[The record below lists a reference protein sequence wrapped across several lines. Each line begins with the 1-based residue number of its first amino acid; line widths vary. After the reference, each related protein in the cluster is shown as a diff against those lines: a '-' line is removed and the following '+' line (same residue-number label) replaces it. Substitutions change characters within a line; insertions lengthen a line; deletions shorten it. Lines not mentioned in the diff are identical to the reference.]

1 MNSIMGMLG
10 KGNNNLMMQA
20 FGAMM
25 RGESPRQ
32 FLNNLA
38 QTNPALSGMDFSNLE
53 QAAQQVCNANGVD
66 MDAKM
71 AEVKNYISN
80 FEKKP

>member
-10 KGNNNLMMQA
+10 QGNNNIMMQA

-25 RGESPRQ
+25 RGESPQ
-32 FLNNLA
+32 SFLNNLA
-38 QTNPALSGMDFSNLE
+38 QSNPALKGMDFSNL
-53 QAAQQVCNANGVD
+53 QQTAQQVCDSHGVD
-66 MDAKM
+66 INAKM
-71 AEVKNYISN
+71 AEINNMIAN

>member
-10 KGNNNLMMQA
+10 QGNNNMMMQA
-20 FGAMM
+20 IGAMM

-38 QTNPALSGMDFSNLE
+38 QSNPALSGMDFSNLE
-53 QAAQQVCNANGVD
+53 QAAQKVCDSKGVD
-66 MDAKM
+66 MNAKM
-71 AEVKNYISN
+71 AEINNLVSN
-80 FEKKP
+80 FK

>member
-10 KGNNNLMMQA
+10 QGNGNIMMQA

-25 RGESPRQ
+25 RGETPQQ

-38 QTNPALSGMDFSNLE
+38 QTNPSLKGMDFSNL
-53 QAAQQVCNANGVD
+53 QQTAQKVCNDNGVD
-66 MDAKM
+66 MNAKM

-80 FEKKP
+80 FEKTP

>member
-10 KGNNNLMMQA
+10 QGNNNIMMQA

-25 RGESPRQ
+25 RGESPQQ

-38 QTNPALSGMDFSNLE
+38 QNNPSLKGMDFSNL
-53 QAAQQVCNANGVD
+53 QQTAQQVCNANGVD
-66 MDAKM
+66 MNAKM

-80 FEKKP
+80 FEKTP